1 MPHSTGWEWR
11 GGVGGKGVNHQERE
25 HSNLSLRG
33 RVEIL
38 LKTLKTIIKL
48 ILWFSNFKLEKSFYK
63 KNILNIYIIELS

>member
-1 MPHSTGWEWR
+1 M
-11 GGVGGKGVNHQERE
+11 GGKGVNHQERE

-63 KNILNIYIIELS
+63 KKYFVFVCMSGSF